1 VENVGR
7 GIGEAEPE
15 PSRDADSSTLLMGN
29 SLATTRRGLNP
40 LGPRAMSPRV
50 GQFTG
55 VKSVPAHALRNFD
68 CEIPCE

>member
-29 SLATTRRGLNP
+29 SLAPTRRGLNP

-50 GQFTG
+50 VQFTDD
-55 VKSVPAHALRNFD
+55 KSVPAHCTAEFRQ
-68 CEIPCE
+68 